1 MPDPS
6 PSDHADEPP
15 VTLVVDLDG
24 SLLRTDSLDEELVT
38 IARDRPWRLPH
49 VASRLASGRAAFKA
63 EVGRH
68 AALAVDRLPYREAV
82 LDLVHEVRG
91 RGGRAV
97 LATAADEHIARAVAD
112 HLGCFDDHL
121 ASADGVNLKGEAKLG
136 ALRDRLGDE
145 PFDYVGDHAADLPIW
160 KAARR
165 SYVVAPS
172 KKLLAAMRGADLDVH
187 RLGDAPGPVGP
198 LLAAVRPKQWCKNL
212 LLATPMLA
220 GHAITAPNLALLAAA
235 FVAFCAAASSV
246 YLINDL
252 HDLDAD
258 RGHPTKR
265 RRPIADGRLSI
276 RAAAIASA
284 VLIMLAAVVSAAVS
298 AGFVL
303 VVLGYFAA
311 SLTYTGVIKRVA
323 LLDVV
328 WLAGLYVYR
337 IIAGGLAI
345 DVFPSHWLL
354 TFAMFFF
361 LSLALSKR
369 YTELRRAGDADQL
382 ARSGRGYLAQDIDLL
397 RLLGPLCGALAVL
410 VVCLYLNSAAVVA
423 LYPSPAWLWL
433 AVPLLFY
440 WIARF
445 WLYTQRD
452 AMTDDPVVFALTD
465 APTYL
470 MVAVIAG
477 LGMLAAWA

>member
-1 MPDPS
+1 MPDPL
-6 PSDHADEPP
+6 PPDRPDEPP

-24 SLLRTDSLDEELVT
+24 SLLGTDALDEQLVT
-38 IARDRPWRLPH
+38 IARDRPWRLPR
-49 VASRLASGRAAFKA
+49 VAARLAAGRAAFKA
-63 EVGRH
+63 EAALH
-68 AALAVDRLPYREAV
+68 AALAVDRLPYRREV
-82 LDLVHEVRG
+82 LDLVQAVRG

-97 LATAADEHIARAVAD
+97 LATAADARVARAVAD

-121 ASADGVNLKGEAKLG
+121 ASDGGVNLKGHAKLA
-136 ALRDRLGDE
+136 ALRERLGDQ
-145 PFDYVGDHAADLPIW
+145 PFDYVGDHAADLPVW
-160 KAARR
+160 AAARR
-165 SYVVAPS
+165 AYVVTRS
-172 KKLLAAMRGADLDVH
+172 QKLLSAMRDADLDVH
-187 RLGDAPGPVGP
+187 RIGDPPGLARP

-220 GHAITAPNLALLAAA
+220 GHAVTVPNLLVLAAA
-235 FVAFCAAASSV
+235 FAAFCAAASSV

-265 RRPIADGRLSI
+265 RRPVADGRLSI
-276 RAAAIASA
+276 RAAALASGGLIA
-284 VLIMLAAVVSAAVS
+284 LAAAVAAAVS

-303 VVLGYFAA
+303 VVLGYVAA
-311 SLTYTGVIKRVA
+311 SLLYTAVLKRVA
-323 LLDVV
+323 LFDVV

-337 IIAGGLAI
+337 IIAGGLAVDI
-345 DVFPSHWLL
+345 FPSHWLL

-369 YTELRRAGDADQL
+369 TTELRRAGDAEQL
-382 ARSGRGYLAQDIDLL
+382 ARSGRGYLARDVDLL
-397 RLLGPLCGALAVL
+397 RLLGPLCGTLAVL
-410 VVCLYLNSAAVVA
+410 VVCLYLNSAAVAA
-423 LYPSPAWLWL
+423 LYPSPTWLWL
-433 AVPLLFY
+433 GVPLLFY

-445 WLYTQRD
+445 WLYTHRD

-470 MVAVIAG
+470 TVAALAG
-477 LGMLAAWA
+477 LGMLAAWG